1 MTQPP
6 TTDIA
11 VPGLDQVFTITAE
24 IGEPRTGGD
33 GPIGER
39 LHIPITGGHVEG
51 PRLSGT
57 IAPGGSD
64 WALLRRDGPSA
75 ISARYTIIAADGTPI
90 QVINEGLR
98 VSEPAV
104 TARLRA
110 GEAVDPSEFY
120 FRSSPI
126 FEAPYG
132 SHDWL
137 NNSVFVASLARRGPQ
152 VVIAVYRV
160 T

>member
-1 MTQPP
+1 MTEAPP
-6 TTDIA
+6 TDVATPA
-11 VPGLDQVFTITAE
+11 LHYVFTITAK
-24 IGEPRTGGD
+24 IGAPRSGGD

-39 LHIPITGGHVEG
+39 LHIPITEG
-51 PRLSGT
+51 DVVGPELSGT

-64 WALLRRDGPSA
+64 WALLRCDGSSA

-98 VSEPAV
+98 VSDPAV
-104 TARLRA
+104 TARLRN

-120 FRSSPI
+120 FRSSPV
-126 FEAPYG
+126 FEAPHG

-137 NNSVFVASLARRGPQ
+137 NNSVFVASLARRGPR